1 MCEQTSV
8 RHEAFR
14 LLAAAVFAV
23 IFLLPAS
30 HAFPDARGERA
41 ALVAALKT
49 QDPEV
54 VQRAVAAIND
64 RLGARQGVPE
74 TPDRYSRIPLNATPL
89 SNAEAIASV
98 SKMAA
103 HIAQH
108 RWWRVGIDPTT
119 LTSPLR
125 EPASAI
131 VGLLAASRVMKSF
144 THAQMQ
150 TPKQDLYLD
159 AAREAGDFL
168 LWAQTQADTGVF
180 PFPASRGNANSAAFR
195 SAERQLARAEK
206 KGLANVIKNGWAIE
220 DDDDGGLQ
228 FDNGECGVAIF
239 ALYEA
244 TQDKKYLDAALR
256 SAEWAHRRPL
266 VANWNYNSFSVR
278 LLSRAYLTTG
288 NKKFLESATKKAL
301 LGVIPGQ
308 LTQGKNKGRWSDAHN
323 AKPAYHYIMMDS
335 LVELFAALRNAG
347 EDKTS
352 AGDAVLDALRL
363 GLTARNRDFLA
374 ADRGAPTKETAMI
387 ALLNTNRVF
396 AENAAFLR
404 ETKSYEARD
413 ALTKLL
419 SNQLRRAALP
429 VAPSA
434 LGLFLE
440 DAVTR

>member
-1 MCEQTSV
+1 MISSNRVALICLVGT
-8 RHEAFR
+8 A
-14 LLAAAVFAV
+14 LLS
-23 IFLLPAS
+23 AS
-30 HAFPDARGERA
+30 IACATADATDATKPSRA
-41 ALVAALKT
+41 ALVVALKM
-49 QDPEV
+49 QDPEAIKN
-54 VQRAVAAIND
+54 AVTAINE

-74 TPDRYSRIPLNATPL
+74 TRDMYARIPFDAAPFT
-89 SNAEAIASV
+89 NAEAIASL
-98 SKMAA
+98 SNMAT

-108 RWWRVGIDPTT
+108 RWWRVGIDPAK

-125 EPASAI
+125 DPASAI
-131 VGLLAASRVMKSF
+131 VGLLAASRLIQSL
-144 THAQMQ
+144 ALPQMR
-150 TPKQDLYLD
+150 TPRQNLYLD
-159 AAREAGDFL
+159 SAREAGDFL
-168 LWAQTQADTGVF
+168 LWAQTQAGTGVF

-195 SAERQLARAEK
+195 SAERQLARMEK
-206 KGLANVIKNGWAIE
+206 KGLANFIKNGWAIE

-266 VANWNYNSFSVR
+266 AANWNYNSFSVR

-288 NKKFLESATKKAL
+288 NKTFLESATKKAL

-308 LTQGKNKGRWSDAHN
+308 LTQGKNKGRWGDAHN

-335 LVELFAALRNAG
+335 LVELFAALRKAG
-347 EDKTS
+347 EDKTN
-352 AGDAVLDALRL
+352 AGDAVLNALRL

-374 ADRGAPTKETAMI
+374 TDRGAPTKETAMV
-387 ALLNTNRVF
+387 ALLNVNRVF
-396 AENAAFLR
+396 ATDTAFLQD
-404 ETKSYEARD
+404 TQSHGALEAL
-413 ALTKLL
+413 AKLL

-429 VAPSA
+429 VAPGA

-440 DAVTR
+440 KAVTR